1 VKTTALA
8 DSALKFSSKCS
19 FIIYKLRFFASF
31 RLASP
36 SLVTF
41 SHSLA
46 LSLPVT
52 QRVELVELLLAS
64 LDIPGKTIDELWAKE
79 ADSRI
84 DGFESGKIKVVSLE
98 NILSKYK

>member
-1 VKTTALA
+1 MALLN
-8 DSALKFSSKCS
+8 ALFELIIRLNATKWYSV
-19 FIIYKLRFFASF
+19 FILERGIPTMIHVDKKIAGN
-31 RLASP
+31 
-36 SLVTF
+36 
-41 SHSLA
+41 A

-64 LDIPGKTIDELWAKE
+64 LDTPDKTIDELWAKE

-84 DGFESGKIKVVSLE
+84 DGFESGKIKAVSLE